1 MNSIKIREIFLKFF
15 EKNGHKIVSSS
26 SLIPA
31 HDPTL
36 LFTNA
41 GMNQFKDA
49 FLGTEIRSYKTAT
62 SIQKCVRAGGKHNDL
77 TEVGFTNRHLTF
89 FEMMGNFSF
98 GDYFKENAIK
108 YGWNFLTKEV
118 KIPAEMLVITIYTD
132 DDEAYNIWHEKMGIP
147 KDKIIRLGEEENF
160 WQMGDT
166 GPCGPCS
173 EIHYDNGKDTGCK
186 TKECDPS
193 CSCGRFTEIWNL
205 VFMQYNRQKDGKLVP
220 LKQTGID
227 TGMGFER
234 LSMILQ
240 KKDSVFQTDIF
251 LPLIKKIEELTKLSY
266 NKSDKNTQAAFN
278 VLCDHV
284 RSSSLLIADGCL
296 PSNEGRGYVLRKI
309 IRRAALFAQKLSDNP
324 KLFSSLAKE
333 LTNYFSL
340 IYKELKDNEQLII
353 KTLDNEIQKFSENLN
368 SGKYILQKYIE
379 ENSKKNLTKLSGEQI
394 FKLYDTYGFPAEIT
408 KVIANEQNLTL
419 DMEGFDQKMKK
430 QQEQSGK
437 KAKNKVTTLNIPEN
451 INTKFVGYGK
461 LEVETKVNF
470 ILKEENYLWIITEK
484 SPFYVESG
492 GQISDTGFVNF
503 NDKIYPITD
512 FYKSESENNPAI
524 AIKIKNTEISEETF
538 NVKVGDEIKCIVDN
552 FSRKNTEKNH
562 TATHM
567 LQAALVQILGKHIK
581 QAGSFVNDNYLRFD
595 YTNSD
600 TPSKDDLTQ
609 VEKIVNQKIQ
619 ENIKLKL
626 FVTTLE
632 KAQESG
638 VTAIFGEKYNP
649 EQVRVVQIQGFSAE
663 LCGGTHT
670 QSTGNI
676 GCFKI
681 ESDIALSS
689 GVRRITALT
698 GPKCFELFQQSF
710 NTIKTLVEKFKVK
723 ANQIIPAI
731 EKQTENLQNSQSQL
745 KQLKKQMW
753 KLQIPVWQK
762 NVEIIGKIPFLFLE
776 LTDFDGGQL
785 KEVSKEIEAKS
796 PGFYFIINNNSKISD
811 NISYFG
817 YISKKWSPQIN
828 LKEFSKMLQEKF
840 NFKGGGSA
848 TLIQGGGSKQTI
860 NIKQEIINWLKLI

>member
-1 MNSIKIREIFLKFF
+1 MLMNSIKIREKFLKFF
-15 EKNGHKIVSSS
+15 EKNGHQIVSSS

-41 GMNQFKDA
+41 GMNQFKDS
-49 FLGTEIRSYKTAT
+49 FLGNEIRSYKTAT

-98 GDYFKENAIK
+98 GDYFKEDAIK
-108 YGWNFLTKEV
+108 YGWDFLTKEV
-118 KIPAEMLVITIYTD
+118 EIPAEMLVITIFTD
-132 DDEAYNIWHEKMGIP
+132 DDEAFEIWHKKMGIP
-147 KDKIIRLGEEENF
+147 TKKIIRLGKKENF

-173 EIHYDNGKDTGCK
+173 EIHYDNGKDVGCK
-186 TKECDPS
+186 KSTCDPS
-193 CSCGRFTEIWNL
+193 CDCGRFTEIWNL
-205 VFMQYNRQKDGKLVP
+205 VFMQYNRQQDGKLIP

-234 LSMILQ
+234 ISMILQ
-240 KKDSVFQTDIF
+240 EKDSVFQTDIF
-251 LPLIKKIEELTKLSY
+251 APLIKKIEELTKLSY
-266 NKSDKNTQAAFN
+266 KKSDKNIQAAFN
-278 VLCDHV
+278 VICDHV

-309 IRRAALFAQKLSDNP
+309 IRRAALFAQKLSNKP

-333 LTNYFSL
+333 LISYFSL

-353 KTLDNEIQKFSENLN
+353 KTLDDEVQKFSENLT
-368 SGKYILQKYIE
+368 SGKIILEKYIQA
-379 ENSKKNLTKLSGEQI
+379 NNKKNIKTLSGEQI

-408 KVIANEQNLTL
+408 KVIANEQDLTL
-419 DMEGFDQKMKK
+419 DMTGFEKEMKK
-430 QQEQSGK
+430 QKEQSGK
-437 KAKNKVTTLNIPEN
+437 KSKSKIITLDIPEN
-451 INTKFVGYGK
+451 INSKFVGYEK
-461 LEVETKVNF
+461 LELETKVNF
-470 ILKEENYLWIITEK
+470 VLKEKKSLWIVTEE

-503 NDKIYPITD
+503 NNKVYPIKG
-512 FYKSESENNPAI
+512 FYKSESTNDPAI
-524 AIKIKNTEISEETF
+524 AIKIEVAEI
-538 NVKVGDEIKCIVDN
+538 KVGDNIKCIVDN

-581 QAGSFVNDNYLRFD
+581 QAGSFVNENHLRFD
-595 YTNSD
+595 YTSSN
-600 TPSKDDLTQ
+600 TPSKDDLNQ
-609 VEKIVNQKIQ
+609 IEKIVNQKIQ
-619 ENIKLKL
+619 ENIKLNL

-632 KAQESG
+632 KAQEAG

-649 EQVRVVQIQGFSAE
+649 EQVRVVQITGFSAE
-663 LCGGTHT
+663 LCGGTHVN
-670 QSTGNI
+670 STGEI

-681 ESDIALSS
+681 ENDIALSS

-723 ANQIIPAI
+723 ADKILPAV
-731 EKQTENLQNSQSQL
+731 EKQTENLQNTQSQL
-745 KQLKKQMW
+745 KQLKKHIW

-762 NVEIIGKIPFLFLE
+762 EVKQVGKIPFLFLE

-785 KEVSKEIEAKS
+785 KDISKEIEAKS
-796 PGFYFIINNNSKISD
+796 SGFYFIINNNSNTPKR
-811 NISYFG
+811 ISYFG
-817 YISKKWSPQIN
+817 YVSKKWSAQVD
-828 LKEFSKMLQEKF
+828 LKEFSKLLKEKF
-840 NFKGGGSA
+840 DFKGGGSA
-848 TLIQGGGSKQTI
+848 TLIQGGGTKPTI
-860 NIKQEIINWLKLI
+860 NIEQKIMNWLKSI

>member
-1 MNSIKIREIFLKFF
+1 MLMNSIKIREKFLKFF
-15 EKNGHKIVSSS
+15 EKNGHQIVSSS

-41 GMNQFKDA
+41 GMNQFKDS
-49 FLGTEIRSYKTAT
+49 FLGNEIRSYKTAT

-98 GDYFKENAIK
+98 GDYFKEDAIK
-108 YGWNFLTKEV
+108 YGWDFLTKEV
-118 KIPAEMLVITIYTD
+118 KIPAEMLVITIFTD
-132 DDEAYNIWHEKMGIP
+132 DDEAFEIWHKKMGIP
-147 KDKIIRLGEEENF
+147 IEKIIRLGEKENF

-173 EIHYDNGKDTGCK
+173 EIHYDNGKDVGCK
-186 TKECDPS
+186 KSTCDPS
-193 CSCGRFTEIWNL
+193 CDCGRFTEIWNL
-205 VFMQYNRQKDGKLVP
+205 VFMQYNRQQDGKLIP

-234 LSMILQ
+234 ISMILQ
-240 KKDSVFQTDIF
+240 EKDSVFQTDIF
-251 LPLIKKIEELTKLSY
+251 APLIKKIEELTKLSY
-266 NKSDKNTQAAFN
+266 NKSDKNIQAAFN
-278 VLCDHV
+278 VICDHV

-309 IRRAALFAQKLSDNP
+309 IRRAALFAQKLSDKP

-333 LTNYFSL
+333 LISYFSL

-353 KTLDNEIQKFSENLN
+353 KTLDDEVQKFSENLT
-368 SGKYILQKYIE
+368 SGKIILEKYIQA
-379 ENSKKNLTKLSGEQI
+379 NNKKNIKTLSGEQI

-408 KVIANEQNLTL
+408 KVIANEQDLTL
-419 DMEGFDQKMKK
+419 DMTGFEKEMKK
-430 QQEQSGK
+430 QKEQSGK
-437 KAKNKVTTLNIPEN
+437 KSKSKIITLDIPEN
-451 INTKFVGYGK
+451 INSKFVGYEK
-461 LEVETKVNF
+461 LELETKVNF
-470 ILKEENYLWIITEK
+470 VLKEKKSIWIVTEE

-503 NDKIYPITD
+503 NNKVYPIKG
-512 FYKSESENNPAI
+512 FYKSESTNNPAI
-524 AIKIKNTEISEETF
+524 AIKIEVAEI
-538 NVKVGDEIKCIVDN
+538 KVGDKVKCIVDN

-581 QAGSFVNDNYLRFD
+581 QAGSFVNENHLRFD
-595 YTNSD
+595 YTSSN
-600 TPSKDDLTQ
+600 TPSKDDLNQ
-609 VEKIVNQKIQ
+609 IEKIVNQKIQ
-619 ENIKLKL
+619 ENIKLNL

-632 KAQESG
+632 KAQEAG

-649 EQVRVVQIQGFSAE
+649 EQVRVVQITGFSAE
-663 LCGGTHT
+663 LCGGTHVN
-670 QSTGNI
+670 STGEI

-710 NTIKTLVEKFKVK
+710 NTVKTLVEKFKVK
-723 ANQIIPAI
+723 TDKILPAV
-731 EKQTENLQNSQSQL
+731 EKQTENLQNTQSQL
-745 KQLKKQMW
+745 KQLKKHIW

-762 NVEIIGKIPFLFLE
+762 EVKQVGKVPFLFLE

-785 KEVSKEIEAKS
+785 KDISKEIEAKS
-796 PGFYFIINNNSKISD
+796 PGFYFIINNNSNTPKR
-811 NISYFG
+811 ISYFG
-817 YISKKWSPQIN
+817 YVSKKWSAQVD
-828 LKEFSKMLQEKF
+828 LKEFSKLLKEKF
-840 NFKGGGSA
+840 DFKGGGSA
-848 TLIQGGGSKQTI
+848 TLIQGGGTKPTI
-860 NIKQEIINWLKLI
+860 NIEQEIMNWLKSI